1 MQKNIHIKFNY
12 KKAVN
17 NRYNYKIF
25 TPNKSL
31 KVLHI
36 VSKEQLQYKNY
47 YTSGCFNNVMQDLQE
62 QEETLVMENKELQAR
77 IEAATSEETITKY
90 ALENGMIKG

>member
-25 TPNKSL
+25 TANKSL

-36 VSKEQLQYKNY
+36 VSKEQLKYKNY

-62 QEETLVMENKELQAR
+62 LDRADFVDYENYERWLD
-77 IEAATSEETITKY
+77 
-90 ALENGMIKG
+90 NGGRC